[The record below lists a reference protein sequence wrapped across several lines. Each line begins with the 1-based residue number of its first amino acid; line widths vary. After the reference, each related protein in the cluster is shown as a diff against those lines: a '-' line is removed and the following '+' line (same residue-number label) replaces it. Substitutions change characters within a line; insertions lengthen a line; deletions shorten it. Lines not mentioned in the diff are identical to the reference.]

1 MNMESVAEI
10 VQLDVLTRPAV
21 LAPIALITAYIIY
34 SLLFSIVRPSPTK
47 QLASKVP
54 IVGAKPGEWFPLLRA
69 RWRNGLDIKPVL
81 LTAYR
86 QHKHEACLLPVLG
99 VEDLLVLPPH
109 ELSWFLDQP
118 DTLVSIKET
127 TRYTLQLDYTVH
139 DHRLADE
146 QPHVPVIKRK
156 LTRETGNVV
165 PELWDEIRASFQDL
179 WGSVAGETKEICT
192 YETVQRA
199 IGRVTNRVFVG
210 LPLCRD
216 DALLDT
222 AVAYAMDV
230 PISSTLL
237 RFVWEPVR
245 PLAALLI
252 TLPGRIHTRKF
263 HAIVRETIQRR
274 LAEYSDLEKE
284 DEPNDFLQWTIQEAK
299 MSGDPYLG
307 RVDTL
312 AGELL
317 LMNFAAIHT
326 SSFSMTS
333 VLTDLV
339 SAGPISGP
347 RYINELRRE
356 ITDVL
361 ARHGGVWDKRALA
374 DMPKLDSVLR
384 ESARI
389 NSFVTV
395 ATMRMVVAR
404 DGITTPGGVHIP
416 QGIVVVSY
424 GYPRM
429 HDGEIY
435 PDPEEF
441 RPFRFAEK
449 RVEEG
454 STSFLEGARQ
464 AFTTTSADFVGF
476 GHGRHACPGRF
487 FASVELRLMLA
498 YVVMNYD
505 FDFQD
510 TRPRNKWI
518 NINRVP
524 DMKARIR
531 ATKVA
536 GNERSY

>member
-1 MNMESVAEI
+1 MESLPRV
-10 VQLDVLTRPAV
+10 VQSDIFTRPAV
-21 LAPIALITAYIIY
+21 LALVMLIVVYMLY
-34 SLLFSIVRPSPTK
+34 SIVVSIFRPSSTSL
-47 QLASKVP
+47 LASKVP

-69 RWRNGLDIKPVL
+69 RWRNGLDIRPVL
-81 LTAYR
+81 LAAYQ
-86 QHKHEACLLPVLG
+86 QHKHEPCLLPLLG

-109 ELSWFLDQP
+109 ELSWFLDQA

-127 TRYTLQLDYTVH
+127 TKYSLQLDYTVH
-139 DHRLADE
+139 DHKLADE

-165 PELWDEIRASFQDL
+165 PELWDEIRASFEEL
-179 WGSVAGETKEICT
+179 WGSVAGQTTEVCT

-216 DALLDT
+216 KALLET

-230 PISSTLL
+230 PIASLL
-237 RFVWEPVR
+237 LKFVWEPVR
-245 PLAALLI
+245 PLAALFI
-252 TLPGRIHTRKF
+252 TLPGRIHTRRF
-263 HAIVRETIQRR
+263 YAIVRETIQKR
-274 LAEYSDLEKE
+274 LARGKDLEKE
-284 DEPNDFLQWTIQEAK
+284 DEPNDFLQWAIQEAK
-299 MSGDPYLG
+299 VSGDPYLS

-339 SAGPISGP
+339 SSGPINGP
-347 RYINELRRE
+347 RYINELRHE
-356 ITDVL
+356 ISGVL

-384 ESARI
+384 ESTRI

-416 QGIVVVSY
+416 PGTMVVSY

-449 RVEEG
+449 RIDEG

-464 AFTTTSADFVGF
+464 AFTTTSGEFTGF

-498 YVVMNYD
+498 YLVMNYD
-505 FDFQD
+505 FEFQD

-524 DMKARIR
+524 DMKATIR

-536 GNERSY
+536 